1 MSYNENVI
9 TKTHKLISRFA
20 SMYIK
25 CMATDVL
32 VCVLDKCCH
41 VKSKSFIIDEL

>member
-20 SMYIK
+20 NMYIK

-32 VCVLDKCCH
+32 VCVLDKLLSREIQVIYH
-41 VKSKSFIIDEL
+41 R